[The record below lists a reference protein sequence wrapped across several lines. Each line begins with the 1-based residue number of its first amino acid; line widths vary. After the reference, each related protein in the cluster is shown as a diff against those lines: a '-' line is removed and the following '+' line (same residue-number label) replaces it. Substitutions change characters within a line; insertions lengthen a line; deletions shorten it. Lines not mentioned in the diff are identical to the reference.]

1 MKTFEKYIQK
11 YLTKLGYK
19 QSTKCKNDLVN
30 TLRVYKCLAPSAE
43 TYVFETGEV
52 QQLLNLGGTI
62 PIKYNEENYN
72 IPVKIWVL
80 RDYPETPPF
89 CYVIPTKDMELS
101 VSPYLD
107 HSGLVELPCLTEWNH
122 KTTDLNTFLQIARIT
137 FSETPPV
144 FSKPK
149 LSARRKVSKDE
160 FESVW
165 EEHFPDED
173 EKLLKTFF
181 LKSASETCRS
191 KLGEEYSKTKAEVD
205 SLHSVNKEL
214 IDRQEEIQNVLE
226 NIKAKEIETDE
237 TIEIVTNNLKSLTS
251 VRDERSNQ
259 EVTRDDIEELIKVPN
274 AAHIQLLDAIAQ
286 DEAINDCIYVL
297 GQALENE
304 KIILEVYLRKVREL
318 SRRQFTCRILVN
330 SLQKL
335 NLSYLTDRE
344 P

>member
-11 YLTKLGYK
+11 YLNKLGY
-19 QSTKCKNDLVN
+19 QQTTKCKTDLVN

-62 PIKYNEENYN
+62 PIKYKEENYN

-80 RDYPETPPF
+80 RDYPDTPPF

-122 KTTDLNTFLQIARIT
+122 SATDLNTFLQIARIT

-149 LSARRKVSKDE
+149 VSGRRKVSKDE

-205 SLHSVNKEL
+205 SLHSVNKDL
-214 IDRQEEIQNVLE
+214 IDKQEEIQNILE
-226 NIKAKEIETDE
+226 NMKAKEIETNE
-237 TIEIVTNNLKSLTS
+237 TVEVVGKTLETFKSVLI
-251 VRDERSNQ
+251 ERSK
-259 EVTRDDIEELIKVPN
+259 EVKGDDIEELIKVPN
-274 AAHIQLLDAIAQ
+274 AAHAQLLEALAN
-286 DEAINDCIYVL
+286 DEAINDCIYAL
-297 GQALENE
+297 GQGLENE
-304 KIILEVYLRKVREL
+304 KITLEVYLRKVREL
-318 SRRQFTCRILVN
+318 SRKQFTCRILVN
-330 SLQKL
+330 SLQQLKL
-335 NLSYLTDRE
+335 K
-344 P
+344 